1 MFLLSVE
8 IFTIKNILVQ
18 KNIVSEAELE
28 KAHKDVS
35 QILEEFV
42 DETIKEKYVEMISEK
57 K

>member
-18 KNIVSEAELE
+18 KNIISEAELE
-28 KAHKDVS
+28 KARKDVS

-42 DETIKEKYVEMISEK
+42 DETIKEKYDEMISEK